1 MLRLPPPKT
10 KGEMSLEE
18 ALSLRKTVRALSDE
32 EIDLP
37 AVSQLLWALQGVTWV
52 EKPSK
57 GKSVSHRTAP
67 SAGKTFPLEIYVAL
81 KKGLFRYESRRHA
94 LCQLKEKDV
103 RIELSK
109 AAFTQL
115 NKEAIQKAPL
125 TIIVTAD
132 NIRALKAT
140 SLLENAV
147 RFVHLEAGHATQN
160 LILQATSMGL
170 GACTITSYNIA
181 AIYEALEIPYN
192 HRPIYLIPIGMPE
205 KT

>member
-1 MLRLPPPKT
+1 
-10 KGEMSLEE
+10 MSLEE
-18 ALSLRKTVRALSDE
+18 ALSLRKTVRALSE
-32 EIDLP
+32 KEIDLP

-57 GKSVSHRTAP
+57 GKNVFHRTAP

-81 KKGLFRYESRRHA
+81 KKGLFRYESRRHV

-115 NKEAIQKAPL
+115 NKEAIEKAPL

-181 AIYEALEIPYN
+181 AIYEVLEIPYN